1 VLETGGEKLSYKSAR
16 SEAGLTLKEAADA
29 IGVTAQAVSLW
40 ENGKSNPTADNI
52 VKMSEVY
59 GCTTDKLLKGE

>member
-1 VLETGGEKLSYKSAR
+1 MSYKSAR
-16 SEAGLTLKEAADA
+16 SEAGLTLKDAADA
-29 IGVTAQAVSLW
+29 IGVTAQAVSLR

-59 GCTTDKLLKGE
+59 GCTTDELLKGD

>member
-1 VLETGGEKLSYKSAR
+1 LSYKSAR

-59 GCTTDKLLKGE
+59 GCTTDKLLKGD

>member
-1 VLETGGEKLSYKSAR
+1 MSYKSAR

-40 ENGKSNPTADNI
+40 ENGKSNPTAENI

>member
-1 VLETGGEKLSYKSAR
+1 MSYKSAR

>member
-1 VLETGGEKLSYKSAR
+1 MSYKSAR

-59 GCTTDKLLKGE
+59 GCTNDKLLKGE

>member
-1 VLETGGEKLSYKSAR
+1 MKGENEKLSYKSAR

-59 GCTTDKLLKGE
+59 GCTPDKLLKGD

>member
-1 VLETGGEKLSYKSAR
+1 MSYKSAR
-16 SEAGLTLKEAADA
+16 ISAGLTLQKAADA
-29 IGVTAQAVSLW
+29 IGVTAQAISLW
-40 ENGKSNPTADNI
+40 ENGKSNPTAENI

>member
-1 VLETGGEKLSYKSAR
+1 MSYKSAR
-16 SEAGLTLKEAADA
+16 SEAGLTIKEAADA

-59 GCTTDKLLKGE
+59 GCTTDKLLKGD

>member
-1 VLETGGEKLSYKSAR
+1 MSYKSAR

-29 IGVTAQAVSLW
+29 IGVTAQAVSLR

>member
-1 VLETGGEKLSYKSAR
+1 MSYKSAR
-16 SEAGLTLKEAADA
+16 SEAGLTIKEAADA
-29 IGVTAQAVSLW
+29 IGVTAQAVFLR

-59 GCTTDKLLKGE
+59 GCTTDELLKGD

>member
-1 VLETGGEKLSYKSAR
+1 MSYKSAR
-16 SEAGLTLKEAADA
+16 SDAGLTLKEAADA

-59 GCTTDKLLKGE
+59 GCTTDKLLKGD

>member
-1 VLETGGEKLSYKSAR
+1 MSYKSAR

-59 GCTTDKLLKGE
+59 GCTTDKLLKGD

>member
-1 VLETGGEKLSYKSAR
+1 MSYKSAR
-16 SEAGLTLKEAADA
+16 SEAGLTIKEAADA

>member
-1 VLETGGEKLSYKSAR
+1 MSYKSAR

-59 GCTTDKLLKGE
+59 GCTTDELLKGD

>member
-1 VLETGGEKLSYKSAR
+1 MSYKSAR
-16 SEAGLTLKEAADA
+16 SDAGLTLKEAADA

>member
-1 VLETGGEKLSYKSAR
+1 MSYKSAR
-16 SEAGLTLKEAADA
+16 NEAGMTLKEAADA

>member
-1 VLETGGEKLSYKSAR
+1 MSYKSAR
-16 SEAGLTLKEAADA
+16 SEAGMTLKEAADA

>member
-1 VLETGGEKLSYKSAR
+1 MSYKSAR
-16 SEAGLTLKEAADA
+16 SEAGLTIKEAADA
-29 IGVTAQAVSLW
+29 IGVTAQAVSLL

-59 GCTTDKLLKGE
+59 GCTTDELLKGD

>member
-1 VLETGGEKLSYKSAR
+1 MNYKSAR

>member
-1 VLETGGEKLSYKSAR
+1 MSYKSAR
-16 SEAGLTLKEAADA
+16 SEAGLTPKEAADA